1 MKFIDVCKWA
11 GGLSDASIVLLL
23 PGRLMGTAF
32 LLFFSSSLYR
42 RRQRRLRLFSHLSV
56 IQSLIDPSPFLS
68 SLFIYIEYFF
78 SRLDLFASSHWCEW
92 GIAAGSSRVP
102 VTLNSFRL
110 NWGFDSIR
118 WLVALCFADEALSR
132 PNQFKLIAV
141 NFRFDFNW
149 QFGLDHPLAPPLC
162 SISHLSP
169 APLLLLLNHF
179 KEKQLSIEFRGRG
192 CG

>member
-1 MKFIDVCKWA
+1 MSRRFVRCFDSSFVTWSIDGDGVSSFFFFFFVQATSATSPPLLTSLGHSISHWSVP
-11 GGLSDASIVLLL
+11 LSL
-23 PGRLMGTAF
+23 
-32 LLFFSSSLYR
+32 
-42 RRQRRLRLFSHLSV
+42 
-56 IQSLIDPSPFLS
+56 
-68 SLFIYIEYFF
+68 LFIYLYWIFF